1 MHSGGGLMIAPPA
14 APVAH
19 DLGWPGTNQ
28 YNSIMESPPR
38 APSSASSRGSTIT
51 GIILD
56 RDWSGRTFNIP
67 DCPSK
72 DNVGSLKDWYIRN
85 ICPTAQHGSL
95 RIVRQSDGSVVSDQE
110 PFWRLAEGEG
120 EFTVTV
126 THVEST
132 SPRTSSSIIK
142 TSPTVTIYVQH
153 DSTGI
158 STTVQLPS
166 NSTLLQLKIASFEQL
181 GLGDA
186 VAALDPRIGFTF
198 NNMALDNE
206 ASISACEISD
216 GDRIFIGERRTPP
229 TSRRGSRSSSC
240 SSSPAG
246 GQQHTLISEI
256 WSNHQLPHE
265 DLTLPSALLEDDY
278 ETACLS
284 SKSTMRCKPCKSNR
298 YQTELEKFK
307 QSYRTKMCRSGA
319 GNCRYGNSCWFA
331 HTHEELRNPTD
342 PLPAHCPG
350 VSKLEKYARRQ
361 EQSTC
366 A

>member
-1 MHSGGGLMIAPPA
+1 MGNSKGGNMHSGGGLMIAPPA

-85 ICPTAQHGSL
+85 ICPTAQHASL

-120 EFTVTV
+120 DFTVTV

-132 SPRTSSSIIK
+132 SPRTSSSI
-142 TSPTVTIYVQH
+142 
-153 DSTGI
+153 
-158 STTVQLPS
+158 
-166 NSTLLQLKIASFEQL
+166 
-181 GLGDA
+181 
-186 VAALDPRIGFTF
+186 
-198 NNMALDNE
+198 NNMALDNK

-331 HTHEELRNPTD
+331 HTYEELRKPTD

-361 EQSTC
+361 EPIHMRLKVSRTQ
-366 A
+366 